1 VLWAQQTEETMRRE
15 NRQIQGERIW
25 QRILNDDVS
34 DCQAFSGILS
44 SFNEMTDFFTADY
57 SVAEVNDELF
67 SELLYKSST
76 DEESLSRLEAV
87 FADIAEMATKAS
99 EEYNKI
105 SDDDAADE
113 YSDKAVAILERSL
126 TDSLENLCRKEIAQ

>member
-1 VLWAQQTEETMRRE
+1 MKRE
-15 NRQIQGERIW
+15 DRQIQGERIW
-25 QRILNDDVS
+25 QGILNDDVS
-34 DCQAFSGILS
+34 DYPIFSGILDN
-44 SFNEMTDFFTADY
+44 FNEMTDFFSADY

-99 EEYNKI
+99 EEYNNI
-105 SDDDAADE
+105 VDEDEADE
-113 YSDKAVAILERSL
+113 YSEKAEEILERSL
-126 TDSLENLCRKEIAQ
+126 TDSLEELCRKEMAQ